1 MQRKFIYLINPISGI
16 KKKPVLI
23 ETIRSATQHEG
34 FDFEIIETRKDGDYR
49 FLRELIP
56 EKNIT
61 DLIICGGDGSVSTV
75 TAHLLGVPVN
85 VGIIPTGSGNG
96 LALAAGIPYST
107 KRSLSIIFKGSSS
120 WVDGFLINGKFSCM
134 MCGIGNDA
142 QVAHEFAQTKVR
154 GLKTY
159 LKISALNYFKC
170 KPYSFTIHANE
181 KKISLDAFFVT
192 VANSNQFGNNVTI
205 APRAS
210 LSDGLID
217 FVVVKKMHKLVLP
230 FALLHQI
237 SGSNTVTELQHY
249 RNNRN
254 IVYFQ
259 AKEAEIINHNNAPIH
274 IDGEPEPSAEKI
286 VIKVLPNAFRL
297 LQPSVQPAGAPPHN

>member
-1 MQRKFIYLINPISGI
+1 MSMQRKFICLINPISGI
-16 KKKPVLI
+16 KKKPVLL
-23 ETIRSATQHEG
+23 ETIRTSAKSAG
-34 FDFEIIETRKDGDYR
+34 FDFEIMETRKDGDYR
-49 FLRELIP
+49 FLRELVP
-56 EKNIT
+56 EKKIT
-61 DLIICGGDGSVSTV
+61 DLVICGGDGSVSTV
-75 TAHLLGVPVN
+75 TSHLLDVRVN

-107 KRSLSIIFKGSSS
+107 KRSLDIIFKGHSSY
-120 WVDGFLINGKFSCM
+120 VDGFLINGKFSCM

-142 QVAHEFAQTKVR
+142 QVAHEFAQTRVR

-170 KPYSFTIHANE
+170 KPYSFTILANE
-181 KKISLDAFFVT
+181 KKISLDAFFIT

-210 LSDGLID
+210 LSDGLLD

-230 FALLHQI
+230 FALLRQI
-237 SGSNTVTELQHY
+237 SGSNTITELRHY

-259 AKEAEIINHNNAPIH
+259 AKEVEIINHNNAPIH
-274 IDGEPEPSAEKI
+274 IDGEPEPTVEKI
-286 VIKVLPNAFRL
+286 TIKILPNAFRL
-297 LQPSVQPAGAPPHN
+297 LQPSR

>member
-1 MQRKFIYLINPISGI
+1 MHRNFIFLVNPISGI
-16 KKKPVLI
+16 KKKPALI
-23 ETIRSATQHEG
+23 QTIKASTQAAG
-34 FDFEIIETRKDGDYR
+34 FPFEIMETRKDGDYR
-49 FLRELIP
+49 FLKSLLT

-61 DLIICGGDGSVSTV
+61 DLVICGGDGTVSTV
-75 TAHLLGVPVN
+75 TAHLLDLPVN
-85 VGIIPTGSGNG
+85 IGIIPTGSGNG

-107 KRSLSIIFKGSSS
+107 KRSLDIIFRGHSAY
-120 WVDGFLINGKFSCM
+120 VDGFRINGKFSCM

-142 QVAHEFAQTKVR
+142 QVAHEFAETKVR

-159 LKISALNYFKC
+159 LRISALNYFKC
-170 KPYSFTIHANE
+170 KPYSFTILSNQ

-192 VANSNQFGNNVTI
+192 VANSNQFGNHVTI

-210 LSDGLID
+210 LSDGLLD

-237 SGSNTVTELQHY
+237 SGSNTITELQHY
-249 RNNRN
+249 RHNRN

-259 AKEAEIINHNNAPIH
+259 AQEAEIINHDNAPVH
-274 IDGEPEPSAEKI
+274 IDGEPETSTEKI
-286 VIKVLPNAFRL
+286 SIKILPNAFRL
-297 LQPSVQPAGAPPHN
+297 LQPSV

>member
-1 MQRKFIYLINPISGI
+1 MQRKFIFLVNPISGI
-16 KKKPVLI
+16 KKKPALI
-23 ETIRSATQHEG
+23 ETIRTSTQRAG
-34 FDFEIIETRKDGDYR
+34 FDFEITETRKDGNYG
-49 FLRELIP
+49 FLRNLIS
-56 EKNIT
+56 EKKIT

-75 TAHLLGVPVN
+75 TSHLLDVPVN

-107 KRSLSIIFKGSSS
+107 KRSLNIIFKGRASY
-120 WVDGFLINGKFSCM
+120 VDGFLINGKFSCM

-142 QVAHEFAQTKVR
+142 QVAHEFAETRVR

-170 KPYSFTIHANE
+170 RPYSFTILANE
-181 KKISLDAFFVT
+181 KTISLDAFFVT

-210 LSDGLID
+210 LSDGLLD
-217 FVVVKKMHKLVLP
+217 FIIVKKMHKLVLP

-237 SGSNTVTELQHY
+237 SGSNTITELQHY

-259 AKEAEIINHNNAPIH
+259 AKEVEIINHDNAPIH
-274 IDGEPEPSAEKI
+274 IDGEPVPSVEKI
-286 VIKVLPNAFRL
+286 AIKILPNAFRL
-297 LQPSVQPAGAPPHN
+297 LQPSR